1 MKLGVKGWLNFGS
14 NWAQLF
20 AHSFLLFPTLLCHIL
35 WVWDAPEGSC
45 AGGLQQ
51 QPQVAARG
59 LCPSPA
65 SGEGRAWRRE
75 QPGPALRSQSRALP
89 ALAGAAPPASAHWL
103 MVPLGIN
110 YAFRTRG
117 YSNGK
122 IVYLQLGELKAEAEE
137 RVAPPATAALLPP
150 SLTAPQA
157 QPGVDPAA
165 STLVFP
171 SWGDP
176 WLPSPTQPLPAPFSQ
191 GSGCLLSAWPTGS
204 SVAGRIQP
212 ISPSADFPP

>member
-1 MKLGVKGWLNFGS
+1 MSLIL
-14 NWAQLF
+14 
-20 AHSFLLFPTLLCHIL
+20 TLPM
-35 WVWDAPEGSC
+35 VWDASERSC
-45 AGGLQQ
+45 TGGLQHQ
-51 QPQVAARG
+51 LQVPALG
-59 LCPSPA
+59 LCPSSA

-75 QPGPALRSQSRALP
+75 QPGPCAAEPKLPALP

-103 MVPLGIN
+103 MGPLGIN

-137 RVAPPATAALLPP
+137 RVAPPCP
-150 SLTAPQA
+150 
-157 QPGVDPAA
+157 
-165 STLVFP
+165 
-171 SWGDP
+171 
-176 WLPSPTQPLPAPFSQ
+176 PAPFSRLPKHGRGWIQ
-191 GSGCLLSAWPTGS
+191 LPPSRHFQPGGTRGFPAPPNPFLPPFPREVGVCCLPSHS